1 MPCLYETWTFAEP
14 KTDLSRTIR
23 NLTGFGGL
31 AADILAQRS
40 GPEPGSVEKWIN
52 PRLDEIVDPDEL
64 IHCRAGAGR
73 IADAIDNNRRIGI
86 FTDYDVD
93 GISSAALLSRVV
105 ESLGGRCGIFVPDR
119 MEEGYGLSRAAL
131 ERAFTEETP
140 PELLVVLDCGT
151 RSEEELAWVSSRGIP
166 SLVVDHHAREDVPP
180 LPDDCLLINPHLPDR
195 VQERFQNHCTAGLVF
210 KLVHSLVRLLENRSG
225 NARERVDLRRFLDL
239 VALGTVADLVP
250 ILGENRIFV
259 RHGLRQLA
267 RTDNHGLRALLQV
280 ADVDTSTPLSCTD
293 IGFRLGPR
301 INAGGRIE
309 TGLLGIDLLRT
320 TDNRLAFDLA
330 RKLDTVNRD
339 RQSIERKVF
348 EEALARIGEPPPPG
362 IVVGDEGWHPG
373 VVGIVA
379 GRLSRKFHRPALV
392 LGWDGTGWKGSGRG
406 IAGLD
411 LLAVMER
418 CAVRPPKWGGHP
430 MAMGLSLPPGD
441 LSRFAEAF
449 SQAVHSACGGSLPGK
464 TLRIDATAE
473 CATIDRRS
481 VLEIESIGPFGQ
493 GNPEPVIVV
502 EGTRLAAPPSPMG
515 RTHIRFRLEANPALG
530 IVGWRMAGNPPPADR
545 PVDLALRLSRSWWR
559 GRESLRGEL
568 ADWRATGSTDRGA

>member
-14 KTDLSRTIR
+14 KTDLARAIR

-31 AADILAQRS
+31 AADVLSERA
-40 GPEPGSVEKWIN
+40 GPDPAAAEKWIN

-64 IHCRAGAGR
+64 THCREGAAR
-73 IADAIDNNRRIGI
+73 IADAIGNNRRIGV

-93 GISSAALLSRVV
+93 GISSAALLSRII
-105 ESLGGRCGIFVPDR
+105 EDLGGHCDTFVPDR

-131 ERAFTEETP
+131 ERAFTEKTP
-140 PELLVVLDCGT
+140 PDLLVVLDCGT
-151 RSEEELAWVSSRGIP
+151 RSEKELAWVSSRGIP
-166 SLVVDHHAREDVPP
+166 TLVVDHHARGDVPL

-195 VQERFQNHCTAGLVF
+195 VQDSFRNHCTAGLVF
-210 KLVHSLVRLLENRSG
+210 KLVHSLVRILEDRSG
-225 NARERVDLRRFLDL
+225 DARERVDLREFLDL

-259 RHGLRQLA
+259 RHGLRQLG
-267 RTDNHGLRALLQV
+267 RTTNHGLRALLQV
-280 ADVDTSTPLSCTD
+280 ADVDTSSPLSPTD

-320 TDNRLAFDLA
+320 ADNRLAFDLA
-330 RKLDTVNRD
+330 RKLDAVNRE
-339 RQSIERKVF
+339 RQSIERKVCD
-348 EEALARIGEPPPPG
+348 EALERIGDAPPPG

-379 GRLSRKFHRPALV
+379 GRLSRKFHRPAIV
-392 LGWDGTGWKGSGRG
+392 LGWDGAGWKGSGRG

-430 MAMGLSLPPGD
+430 MAMGLSLGPGD
-441 LSRFAEAF
+441 LTPFAEAF
-449 SQAVHSACGGSLPGK
+449 SAAVHAACGGVLPGK
-464 TLRIDATAE
+464 TLRIDTSTTCE
-473 CATIDRRS
+473 SIDRQT
-481 VLEIESIGPFGQ
+481 VLELESIGPFGQ
-493 GNPEPVIVV
+493 GNPEPVIAVANA
-502 EGTRLAAPPSPMG
+502 RLDSAPVPMG
-515 RTHIRFRLEANPALG
+515 RDHIRFRLEANPALG
-530 IVGWRMAGNPPPADR
+530 IVGWRMAGSPPPTGR
-545 PVDLALRLSRSWWR
+545 PLDLALRLSRSWWR

-568 ADWRATGSTDRGA
+568 VDWRPAGRTPH